1 MTERKKNRPPKGF
14 AQLPGW
20 WLEIT
25 PHDTLDVDQDSKQR
39 NHDYQQAMKFAELAA
54 KADWEQQFGHL
65 ELAEDGILF
74 DKNTGEPVVE
84 GETTGYTRDEKGEWM
99 KDGKPIF
106 GRQFRAG
113 EGSYDPSKFAAGVH
127 RDSTELKAA
136 GAEYGHKDMTW
147 KKPDWMKVSS
157 RIFVGCSCVL
167 YILDPVLISLFC
179 EFSGETQ
186 ENGKACVVGRR
197 RG

>member
-1 MTERKKNRPPKGF
+1 MTEKKKNRPPKGF
-14 AQLPGW
+14 AQLPDW

-25 PHDTLDVDQDSKQR
+25 PHNTLDIEEDARKRD
-39 NHDYQQAMKFAELAA
+39 HDYQQALKYAELAA

-65 ELAEDGILF
+65 ELTDDGNLI
-74 DKNTGEPVVE
+74 DKNTGEPVEE

-106 GRQFRAG
+106 GRQFKVG

-136 GAEYGHKDMTW
+136 GAGYGHKDNAW
-147 KKPDWMKVSS
+147 QKPDWMKVSS
-157 RIFVGCSCVL
+157 QRTGVLKRFQFLFVLNAEMFHSESVN
-167 YILDPVLISLFC
+167 V
-179 EFSGETQ
+179 GETQ
-186 ENGKACVVGRR
+186 ENGKACLAGS
-197 RG
+197 